1 MTTITP
7 FLWFDNT
14 LEEAIAF
21 YRTVFDRV
29 EVTEEQRYPEG
40 SPGPAGAL
48 MTASFE
54 IEGQRFTG
62 LNGGPQFPFTEAVS
76 FFVGCDSQDQ
86 ADSYWDKLAERGRP
100 GQCGWVADRFGLW
113 WQIVPPGLMELIGD
127 SDAEA
132 AARAMQAMLGQSRLD
147 IAEIRRA
154 HAGD

>member
-29 EVTEEQRYPEG
+29 EVTEERRYPEG
-40 SPGPAGAL
+40 SPGPTGSL

-54 IEGQRFTG
+54 IEGQRFVG

-86 ADSYWDKLAERGRP
+86 ADFYWDRLAEQGRP
-100 GQCGWVADRFGLW
+100 GQCGWIADRFGLW

-127 SDAEA
+127 PDPEA
-132 AARAMQAMLGQSRLD
+132 SARAMQAMLGQSRLD
-147 IAEIRRA
+147 IEEIRQA
-154 HAGD
+154 HAGG